1 MEVHML
7 RTALFTVLFLSSS
20 LAANA
25 QNEQMPPP
33 PQSPRQ
39 ALLEMFF
46 GATPNHL
53 EKHLPEVARKAF
65 QQLDTGTGPGFL
77 GEISM
82 IASEARTAGSSFQT
96 FDSGPTLLL
105 AEDPRIQQKIEILV
119 EQDNLVGDENEIDL
133 SFHMYRSGREER
145 LPIIPRLTFMMK
157 SEKGIWK
164 LNEVSFTARMPL
176 GDPNFLKGFVKD
188 MKKKQQS
195 SNEAMASSSI
205 RNIVSGENSYHS
217 AHSQR
222 GYTCSLSELVQTS
235 SQAGTENGV
244 APLDEELASGKKNG
258 YIFAL
263 TGCDGL
269 HFKVAAEPALP
280 SAGQRAYC
288 ADQEGEIKF
297 ASDGKAT
304 TCLSRGQSLNDAN
317 SFEATSIE

>member
-1 MEVHML
+1 M
-7 RTALFTVLFLSSS
+7 RRFVLLMPVLLLST

-25 QNEQMPPP
+25 QNEPTPPP
-33 PQSPRQ
+33 AQTPRQ

-46 GATPNHL
+46 GVTPNHL
-53 EKHLPEVARKAF
+53 ERHLPEVARKAF
-65 QQLDTGTGPGFL
+65 QQLDTGTGPSVL
-77 GEISM
+77 AEISM
-82 IASEARTAGSSFQT
+82 MASQARTAGSSFQT

-105 AEDPRIQQKIEILV
+105 AEESPMQQKIEVVV
-119 EQDNLVGDENEIDL
+119 EQDNLVGEENEIDL

-157 SEKGIWK
+157 PEKGIWK

-195 SNEAMASSSI
+195 SNEVMASSSI
-205 RNIVSGENSYHS
+205 RNIVSSENAYHT
-217 AHSQR
+217 AHSER
-222 GYTCSLSELVQTS
+222 GYTCSLSELAQTN

-244 APLDEELASGKKNG
+244 APLDEELASGKKHG

-269 HFKVAAEPALP
+269 HFKVAAEPAMP
-280 SAGQRAYC
+280 AAGQRAYC
-288 ADQEGEIKF
+288 ADQDGEIRF

-317 SFEATSIE
+317 TFEATSIE

>member
-1 MEVHML
+1 MP
-7 RTALFTVLFLSSS
+7 RTALFTVLFLLSA

-25 QNEQMPPP
+25 QNEQMPAP

-46 GATPNHL
+46 GTTPNHL

-65 QQLDTGTGPGFL
+65 QQLDTGTGPSVL
-77 GEISM
+77 AEISM
-82 IASEARTAGSSFQT
+82 MASQARTAGSSFQT

-105 AEDPRIQQKIEILV
+105 AEESPMQQKIEVVV
-119 EQDNLVGDENEIDL
+119 EQDNLVGEENEIDL

-157 SEKGIWK
+157 PEKGIWK

-195 SNEAMASSSI
+195 SNEVMASSSI
-205 RNIVSGENSYHS
+205 RNIVSSENAYHT
-217 AHSQR
+217 AHSER
-222 GYTCSLSELVQTS
+222 GYTCSLSELAQAG
-235 SQAGTENGV
+235 SQADAESVVGR
-244 APLDEELASGKKNG
+244 LDPELAAGKKNG

-269 HFKVAAEPALP
+269 HFKVAAEPAIP
-280 SAGQRAYC
+280 AAGQRAYC
-288 ADQEGEIKF
+288 ADQDGEIKF
-297 ASDGKAT
+297 ASNGKAT
-304 TCLSRGQSLNDAN
+304 TCLTRGQSLNDAN
-317 SFEATSIE
+317 AVEATSSD